1 MLILGVD
8 PGVIFTGYGI
18 IDADGK
24 EVRVVDYGILEF
36 GREFELP
43 DRLDSVY
50 RGITRICTSSRPDA
64 LALEDVFFNKNAR
77 TALTVGHVRGAVILA
92 ALHHGL
98 DVFTYTPLQIKQT
111 VTGYG
116 RANKAQVQR
125 MVQISLKLKVLPQPD
140 HAADA
145 LAAALCHY
153 FSDRPLRGAKEGKEQ

>member
-18 IDADGK
+18 IDAD
-24 EVRVVDYGILEF
+24 ERRLEAVEYGTLEF

-43 DRLDSVY
+43 DRLESIY
-50 RGITRICTSSRPDA
+50 RRIARICADTRPHA
-64 LALEDVFFNKNAR
+64 LALEDVFFNRNAR
-77 TALTVGHVRGAVILA
+77 TAMTVGHVRGAVMLA
-92 ALHHGL
+92 ALHNGL

-125 MVQISLKLKVLPQPD
+125 MVQLSLRLKALPQPD

-153 FSDRPLRGAKEGKEQ
+153 YSSRSLRCIREREKQ

>member
-18 IDADGK
+18 IEADEGQL
-24 EVRVVDYGILEF
+24 EALEYGTLEF
-36 GREFELP
+36 KREFELP
-43 DRLDSVY
+43 ERLEKVY
-50 RGITRICTSSRPDA
+50 RRIAEICMDVQPHA

-77 TALTVGHVRGAVILA
+77 TALTVGHVRGAVMLA
-92 ALHHGL
+92 ALHNGL
-98 DVFTYTPLQIKQT
+98 AVFTYTPLQIKQT

-116 RANKAQVQR
+116 RASKAQVQR
-125 MVQISLKLKVLPQPD
+125 MVQITLKLKAAPRPD

-153 FSDRPLRGAKEGKEQ
+153 YSSRSLRCFQERERR